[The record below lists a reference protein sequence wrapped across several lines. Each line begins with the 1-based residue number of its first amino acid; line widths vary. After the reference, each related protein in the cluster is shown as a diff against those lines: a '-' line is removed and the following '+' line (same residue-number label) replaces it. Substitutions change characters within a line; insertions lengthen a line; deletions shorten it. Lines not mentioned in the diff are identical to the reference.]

1 MGLLNHKVVLILILK
16 NSHIVAGAMT
26 QFIECLSNMH
36 PLVYKPKG
44 ERVLNCFLNDCNNR
58 FGFSRQ
64 GLFVSL

>member
-1 MGLLNHKVVLILILK
+1 MRLLNDKVLLILILK
-16 NSHIVAGAMT
+16 NSHIVPGAMT

-44 ERVLNCFLNDCNNR
+44 EHVLNCFLSDCNNC

-64 GLFVSL
+64 GLIV